1 MRSTV
6 SRSLGFCHECQKTMR
21 VLPKEIVQFLLR
33 QNTRQGMGMI
43 LRFFLLLFMLVLVYA
58 CLFHFFMWL
67 EDRPEYSWITGFYW
81 SVTVM
86 TTLGFG
92 DITFQSDAGRLFSI
106 VVLLSGILLFL
117 TMLPF
122 MFTQYIYAPW
132 LESQKKERTPRML
145 PQDTHGHV
153 IIVNPSPIAL
163 NLADNLKTY
172 GASYVLLC
180 HDSQMTMDLLD
191 RGYNVVA
198 GEHDSPKVYE
208 NLRHEKAAMLV
219 ALDSDTRNTNIIF
232 TARERAAHLL
242 LVASATNDES
252 SEILKLAGCSQV
264 FQFQRLLGEALARR
278 VLNDKERCS
287 VILRSDQLV
296 IAETPVM
303 RTFLV
308 GKTLR
313 DCQLRAQTGVNV
325 VGLWERGQ
333 FRLPKADS
341 VFTSTMVMVIAG
353 TNEQI
358 ARVNTLLGP
367 RENRESGKNSNE
379 MPVLILGGGGVGLAA
394 ARFLQA
400 SGRAF
405 CVVDK
410 QRKAGVPEGSMVT
423 GDAADL
429 NVLES
434 ANIRKAPSVLITTHD
449 DDTNIYLTLY
459 CRRLNKEVQIISRA
473 NLDRN
478 ISLLH
483 TAGADL
489 VLSLASMVSNSVINL
504 LSPGK
509 VLMINEG
516 LNIFRTTVTASL
528 EGKHLLGS
536 GIRSET
542 HCSVVALRTTQG
554 EMLINP
560 DPQHVFVL
568 NEELYLIGD
577 SASEKAFHERF
588 SL

>member
-1 MRSTV
+1 
-6 SRSLGFCHECQKTMR
+6 
-21 VLPKEIVQFLLR
+21 
-33 QNTRQGMGMI
+33 MGMI
-43 LRFFLLLFMLVLVYA
+43 FRFFLLLLLLVILYS
-58 CLFHFFMWL
+58 CLFQFFMWL
-67 EDRPEYSWITGFYW
+67 EGRSDHSFLTGMYW
-81 SVTVM
+81 SLTVM

-92 DITFQSDAGRLFSI
+92 DITFTSDLGRFFSI
-106 VVLLSGILLFL
+106 IVLFSGILFFL

-132 LESQKKERTPRML
+132 LEAQKKERTPRAL
-145 PQDTHGHV
+145 PPETKGHV

-172 GASYVLLC
+172 GAPYVLLC
-180 HDSQMTMDLLD
+180 SDSQRTMDLLD

-198 GEHDSPKVYE
+198 GEHDSSEVYR
-208 NLRHEKAAMLV
+208 NLRHDQASMLV

-232 TARERAAHLL
+232 TVRECGASKLML
-242 LVASATNDES
+242 IASATNSEA
-252 SEILKLAGCSQV
+252 SEILKLAGCHQV

-287 VILRSDQLV
+287 IILRVEQLV

-303 RTFLV
+303 RTPLV
-308 GKTLR
+308 GKSLK
-313 DCQLRAQTGVNV
+313 DSGLRAQTGVNV

-333 FRLPKADS
+333 FQLPRPDS
-341 VFTSTMVMVIAG
+341 VFTATMVMVIAG
-353 TNEQI
+353 TAEQI
-358 ARVNTLLGP
+358 QAVNQLFGP
-367 RENRESGKNSNE
+367 RDTTRQQSRNE
-379 MPVLILGGGGVGLAA
+379 LPVVILGGGGVGLAA

-400 SGRAF
+400 SGRPF
-405 CVVDK
+405 CIVDK
-410 QRKAGVPEGSMVT
+410 VKKRGVPEECMVT
-423 GDAADL
+423 GDASDL
-429 NVLES
+429 MVLEA

-478 ISLLH
+478 TAMLH

-516 LNIFRTTVTASL
+516 LNIFRSTVNEELA
-528 EGKHLLGS
+528 GKHLIGS

-542 HCSVVALRTTQG
+542 HCSVVALRGTDG
-554 EMLINP
+554 VMKINP
-560 DPQHVFVL
+560 DPHHVFSVT
-568 NEELYLIGD
+568 EELFLIGD

-588 SL
+588 NI

>member
-1 MRSTV
+1 
-6 SRSLGFCHECQKTMR
+6 MR

-43 LRFFLLLFMLVLVYA
+43 LRFFMLLFMLVLVYA

-67 EDRPEYSWITGFYW
+67 EGRPEYSWITGFYW

-198 GEHDSPKVYE
+198 GEHDSPTVYE

-358 ARVNTLLGP
+358 ARVNSLLGP

-400 SGRAF
+400 SSRAF

-528 EGKHLLGS
+528 EGRHLLGS

-554 EMLINP
+554 EMMINP
-560 DPQHVFVL
+560 DPQHVFER

>member
-1 MRSTV
+1 
-6 SRSLGFCHECQKTMR
+6 MR

-43 LRFFLLLFMLVLVYA
+43 LRFYLLLFMLVLVYA

-81 SVTVM
+81 AVTVM

-92 DITFQSDAGRLFSI
+92 DITFHSDAGRLFSI

-264 FQFQRLLGEALARR
+264 FQFQRLLGEAPARR

>member
-1 MRSTV
+1 
-6 SRSLGFCHECQKTMR
+6 MR
-21 VLPKEIVQFLLR
+21 VLPQQIVQFLLR
-33 QNTRQGMGMI
+33 QNTRQGMSMI
-43 LRFFLLLFMLVLVYA
+43 LRFFLLLFLLVLFYA

-67 EDRPEYSWITGFYW
+67 EGRHDYSWITGFYW
-81 SVTVM
+81 AVTVM

-92 DITFQSDAGRLFSI
+92 DITFNSDAGRLFSI

-132 LESQKKERTPRML
+132 LEAQKKERTPRML
-145 PQDTHGHV
+145 PPETHGHV

-180 HDSQMTMDLLD
+180 HDSQKTMDLLD

-198 GEHDSPKVYE
+198 GDHDSPKVYE
-208 NLRHEKAAMLV
+208 NLRHAQAAMLV

-232 TARERAAHLL
+232 TARESGPANLL

-252 SEILKLAGCSQV
+252 SEILKLAGCHQV

-287 VILRSDQLV
+287 VILRSEQLV

-313 DCQLRAQTGVNV
+313 ECGLRAKTGVNV

-333 FRLPKADS
+333 FRLPNADS

-353 TNEQI
+353 TNDQI
-358 ARVNTLLGP
+358 AQVNSLLGP
-367 RENRESGKNSNE
+367 RENRESGKSSND

-410 QRKAGVPEGSMVT
+410 ERKEGVPEGSMVV
-423 GDAADL
+423 GDASDL
-429 NVLES
+429 AVLES
-434 ANIRKAPSVLITTHD
+434 ANIRKAPSVLITTHV

-516 LNIFRTTVTASL
+516 LNIFRSTVNASL
-528 EGKHLLGS
+528 AGKHLQGS

-542 HCSVVALRTTQG
+542 HCSVVALRSTEG
-554 EMLINP
+554 EMKINP
-560 DPQHVFVL
+560 DPQHVFAL
-568 NEELYLIGD
+568 DEELYLIGD

-588 SL
+588 SS